1 MFDELDKY
9 KNTNHFF
16 LSVDDK
22 LPKVCN
28 APNDKS
34 GVYLVYALAKGKIDL
49 IYIGRSGK
57 RASDGI
63 ISIRK
68 AGLGGLKDRIVN
80 GHQFGK
86 VPRRISW
93 LNQMKIERIE
103 ALDVYWYITSDNQ
116 NDDCPDL
123 IENILLEKYYDI
135 FGQSPRWNK
144 T

>member
-1 MFDELDKY
+1 MFDELNKY

-16 LSVDDK
+16 LRVDDK

-34 GVYLVYALAKGKIDL
+34 GVYLVYALARGKIDL

-103 ALDVYWYITSDNQ
+103 ALDVY
-116 NDDCPDL
+116 
-123 IENILLEKYYDI
+123 
-135 FGQSPRWNK
+135 
-144 T
+144 